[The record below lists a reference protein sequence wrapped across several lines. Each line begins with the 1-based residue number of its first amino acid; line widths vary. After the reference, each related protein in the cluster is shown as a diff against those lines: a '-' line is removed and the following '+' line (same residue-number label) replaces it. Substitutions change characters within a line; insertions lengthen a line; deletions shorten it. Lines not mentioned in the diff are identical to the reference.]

1 MKRLIALL
9 LAVVIVLGLC
19 ACAAKESAAPEE
31 TPSQEETPA
40 PAEESESPEEEAPAE
55 EAESPEEETPAENS
69 NNYTI
74 GFFVKD
80 NTNPFWRYVVNGAM
94 KAGEDLGVNV
104 VEYTPAEAQN
114 VEQQVS
120 LVQDAIQAGVDGMCV
135 VAIDADSLL
144 DSCQQAIDAGI
155 TVVPFNSRM
164 DSLGL
169 QTFVGIDNATAAATL
184 MEEVCK
190 RLDYKGK
197 IVLLEGHLG
206 GYANNE
212 RMKGWQAVLD
222 KYPDIEVVADQSGD
236 GQRELSMTVMENILQ
251 SCDEIDAVVCHND
264 NMAMGAYQA
273 ILAAGRQDEMFVTG
287 FDAQV
292 ECLESMIED
301 DPTKIAITIDQSPF
315 NQGYCAVKACVDILN
330 GVAVDPEIPT
340 GGTLVT
346 PENAQQ
352 ILDEFYS

>member
-1 MKRLIALL
+1 MKRLVALL
-9 LAVVIVLGLC
+9 LALILVLGLC
-19 ACAAKESAAPEE
+19 ACASDTTDDQK
-31 TPSQEETPA
+31 T
-40 PAEESESPEEEAPAE
+40 EAPTDAVT
-55 EAESPEEETPAENS
+55 EAPKSVDNTDNTDNTNTNEK
-69 NNYTI
+69 NYTI

-80 NTNPFWRYVVNGAM
+80 NTNPFWRYIVNGAM
-94 KAGEDLGVNV
+94 KAGEDLGVTV
-104 VEYTPAEAQN
+104 IEYTPAEAQN

-135 VAIDADSLL
+135 VAIDSDSLL

-155 TVVPFNSRM
+155 VVVPFNSRM
-164 DSLGL
+164 DSLNL
-169 QTFVGIDNATAAATL
+169 PTFVGIDNAAAAATL

-206 GYANNE
+206 GYVNNE
-212 RMKGWQAVLD
+212 RMKGWMSVLE

-264 NMAMGAYQA
+264 NMAMGAFQA

-292 ECLESMIED
+292 EALESMIED
-301 DPTKIAITIDQSPF
+301 DPPRIAITIDQTPF
-315 NQGYCAVKACVDILN
+315 NQGYYAVKACVDLLN
-330 GVAVDPEIPT
+330 GLPVEKEIPT

-352 ILDEFYS
+352 VLDDFYS